1 MRSRITLDPYLA
13 RLDLRFT
20 AMARWRGALNGFPE
34 LAYNQDIPLKG
45 GIDVHRSD
53 LGTAVEMPLIEF
65 NMGCKRVSTI
75 RRGEPI
81 REAIGDD
88 LRDWAMIGLIVFA
101 ASLLM
106 WLSFLGS
113 LHVTSLPLPH

>member
-13 RLDLRFT
+13 RLDLRLT
-20 AMARWRGALNGFPE
+20 AMACWRRALNGFPE
-34 LAYNQDIPLKG
+34 PAYNQDIPLKG

-65 NMGCKRVSTI
+65 NMGCNRVSTI
-75 RRGEPI
+75 RRGKPI

-101 ASLLM
+101 ASFVM

-113 LHVTSLPLPH
+113 LHVMSFPLPH

>member
-1 MRSRITLDPYLA
+1 
-13 RLDLRFT
+13 
-20 AMARWRGALNGFPE
+20 
-34 LAYNQDIPLKG
+34 
-45 GIDVHRSD
+45 
-53 LGTAVEMPLIEF
+53 
-65 NMGCKRVSTI
+65 MGCKRVSTI

-113 LHVTSLPLPH
+113 LDVMSLPLPH

>member
-1 MRSRITLDPYLA
+1 
-13 RLDLRFT
+13 
-20 AMARWRGALNGFPE
+20 MARWRAAPNGFPE
-34 LAYNQDIPLKG
+34 PAYNQDIPLKG
-45 GIDVHRSD
+45 GIDVHRLD
-53 LGTAVEMPLIEF
+53 LGTAVDMPLIEF

-81 REAIGDD
+81 RQAIGDD

-113 LHVTSLPLPH
+113 FHVMSLPLPH

>member
-34 LAYNQDIPLKG
+34 PAYNQDIPLKG

-81 REAIGDD
+81 PEAIGDD

-113 LHVTSLPLPH
+113 LHVMSLPLPH

>member
-1 MRSRITLDPYLA
+1 
-13 RLDLRFT
+13 
-20 AMARWRGALNGFPE
+20 
-34 LAYNQDIPLKG
+34 
-45 GIDVHRSD
+45 
-53 LGTAVEMPLIEF
+53 
-65 NMGCKRVSTI
+65 MGCKRVSTI
-75 RRGEPI
+75 KRGEPV

-113 LHVTSLPLPH
+113 LHVMSLPLPH